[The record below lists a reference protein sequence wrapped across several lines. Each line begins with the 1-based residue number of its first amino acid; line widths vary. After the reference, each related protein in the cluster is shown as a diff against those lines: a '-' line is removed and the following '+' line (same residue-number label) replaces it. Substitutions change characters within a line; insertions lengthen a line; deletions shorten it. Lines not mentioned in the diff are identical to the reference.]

1 MIMFRTISLAV
12 TYIFILL
19 VSGCV
24 IIDGVSP
31 YQKFLNHY
39 GGYVGKPIQLFI
51 GRGPHPISVKQ
62 LPNGN
67 FEDEFWLRNE
77 SCRFYYEYEPKAG
90 IIVSWR
96 HEGEQSNCFWAP

>member
-1 MIMFRTISLAV
+1 MKYRSACVIGMFITMH
-12 TYIFILL
+12 LL
-19 VSGCV
+19 SGCV

-31 YQKFLNHY
+31 YQRFLNYY
-39 GGYVGKPIQLFI
+39 GGYVGKPIQVLKS
-51 GRGPHPISVKQ
+51 RGAHTISVKQ

-67 FEDEFWLRNE
+67 VEEEFWILKGT
-77 SCRFYYEYEPKAG
+77 CRYYYEVDHKTG